1 MACPSLGRDRVKRV
15 ALAGFVLGLAV
26 INGAGVFSQPVATV
40 ADIDRRIGQ
49 IDSAIEE
56 AAKRGR
62 TNAALSAMET
72 QRRSRAGLVEDSSSP
87 Y

>member
-1 MACPSLGRDRVKRV
+1 MLAHGGGAGGDNERQAA
-15 ALAGFVLGLAV
+15 ALAAR
-26 INGAGVFSQPVATV
+26 IEV
-40 ADIDRRIGQ
+40 ADRNVAGLDRRLGQ

-72 QRRSRAGLVEDSSSP
+72 QRRVRAGLASERNEAAGPGRSG
-87 Y
+87 